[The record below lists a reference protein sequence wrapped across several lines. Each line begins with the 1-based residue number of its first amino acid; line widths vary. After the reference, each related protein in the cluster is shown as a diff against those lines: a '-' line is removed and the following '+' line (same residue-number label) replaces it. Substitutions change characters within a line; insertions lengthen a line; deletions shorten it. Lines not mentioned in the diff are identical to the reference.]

1 MMNLNFS
8 VDLFSYLLNFFKGFV
23 CICLFTLSYNKRKY
37 FWLRITACILSGLL
51 LCFLFTLW
59 KLPYDAETTPIA
71 IFTRI
76 FTFLLLNLFLFG
88 IILFCYEENYS
99 ESILCWC
106 MAVAVSQATGKI
118 FSVILNACGIDDT
131 KTISFFNNKSPFW
144 LDIGILILFHLIVF
158 GTVAALFA
166 RRRKLQTESRTT
178 IFVTL
183 VATFSIIV
191 IYVLGSFSRIY
202 EDMTLNP
209 GLTIVS
215 KLFMIVCNIS
225 VISLTLGV
233 LR

>member
-1 MMNLNFS
+1 MP
-8 VDLFSYLLNFFKGFV
+8 
-23 CICLFTLSYNKRKY
+23 R
-37 FWLRITACILSGLL
+37 R
-51 LCFLFTLW
+51 
-59 KLPYDAETTPIA
+59 PPIA

-191 IYVLGSFSRIY
+191 IYVRGKLSFQKTTVFARFLPKKTPFLLIFRKFFHQISPTTFSHDFNI
-202 EDMTLNP
+202 EKLN
-209 GLTIVS
+209 
-215 KLFMIVCNIS
+215 F
-225 VISLTLGV
+225 
-233 LR
+233 